1 MRMVDIIMKKRDGK
15 ALSKEEIRFFIER
28 YVSDQIPD
36 YQASAFLMAAYLCGL
51 SDEETTELTLAMA
64 DSGDKADL
72 SMVRGT
78 VADKHSTGGVADT
91 TTFIVAPVAA
101 ACGVKMA
108 KMSGRGLGHTGGT
121 IDKLEAISGFQTS
134 LSMQEF
140 IAQVNDIGIAVIGQ
154 TFSMCPA
161 DKKIYALRD
170 VTATVE
176 SIPLIASS
184 IMSKKIASGAPAIV
198 LDVKTG
204 NGAFMHKYEDSLALA
219 QKMVNIG
226 QLAGRNTRALITDM
240 NEPLGQAIGNALEV
254 KEAVE
259 ILKNERKGALRELS
273 LLLAAELILA
283 AGLMKDH
290 QKALNAATEA
300 LESGKALHKFEAL
313 VRAQK
318 GDVSAIANPDSI
330 IHTLIKHNVVFDT
343 EGYLNAMNTY
353 KLGVASCELG
363 AGRKTKD
370 DVIDP
375 SVGIWMHKR
384 IGDKVQKGDTLCTLY
399 ANEEYKLNTALKE
412 LQGSIRITDKPCG
425 KQKLVYARVTA
436 EGVTEF

>member
-1 MRMVDIIMKKRDGK
+1 MRMVDIMMKKRDGK
-15 ALSKEEIRFFIER
+15 ALLKEEIRFFIER
-28 YVSDQIPD
+28 YVSDEIPD
-36 YQASAFLMAAYLCGL
+36 YQASAFLMAVYLRGL
-51 SDEETTELTLAMA
+51 NDEETTELTLAMA

-72 SMVRGT
+72 SLVRGT

-91 TTFIVAPVAA
+91 TTFIVAPIAA

-121 IDKLEAISGFQTS
+121 IDKLESIPGFQTS
-134 LSMQEF
+134 LSMKEF

-154 TFSMCPA
+154 TLSMCPA

-204 NGAFMHKYEDSLALA
+204 SGAFMRKYEDSLALA
-219 QKMVNIG
+219 QKMVSIG

-240 NEPLGQAIGNALEV
+240 NEPLGAAIGNALEV

-259 ILKNERKGALRELS
+259 ILKNERTGALRELS
-273 LLLAAELILA
+273 ILLAAELILA
-283 AGLMKDH
+283 AGLMQDH
-290 QKALNAATEA
+290 EKALETAAEA
-300 LESGKALHKFEAL
+300 LETGKALEKFAAL
-313 VRAQK
+313 ISAQK
-318 GDVSAIANPDSI
+318 GDFSVIENPDSFI
-330 IHTLIKHNVVFDT
+330 RAHIKHNVVFDA
-343 EGYLNAMNTY
+343 EGYLHAMDTY

-375 SVGIWMHKR
+375 SAGIWMHKR
-384 IGDKVQKGDTLCTLY
+384 IGDWVQKGDVLCTLY
-399 ANEEYKLNTALKE
+399 ANDENKLNTALKE
-412 LQGSIRITDKPCG
+412 LQGSIRMTDKPCN

-436 EGVTEF
+436 QGIMEF